1 MMRPH
6 GFPPRS
12 WQTHHPT
19 RATKLDL
26 LNLVARCGE
35 VDVATVAQHFRMT
48 ESGAKVKLWRLTKQT
63 LLEVNPES
71 HKPRTWR
78 LTRSGWRHLRHLR
91 EAENY
96 GGTQGL
102 LIANLTAEVARL
114 KGESDHWRQIVED
127 RSDIFQENVQL
138 ANENVT
144 LRRERDQAR
153 AEIRRLR
160 AQVAVH
166 QSPLPS
172 KPRTKL

>member
-6 GFPPRS
+6 GYPPRS

-26 LNLVARCGE
+26 LNFVAGCGE
-35 VDVATVAQHFRMT
+35 VDVATVAQHFRLT
-48 ESGAKVKLWRLTKQT
+48 EPGAKVKLWRLTKQT

-96 GGTQGL
+96 GGTKGL

-114 KGESDHWRQIVED
+114 KGERDHWMKIVED
-127 RSDIFQENVQL
+127 RSDIFQENVHL
-138 ANENVT
+138 ANQNVA
-144 LRRERDQAR
+144 LRQAR
-153 AEIRRLR
+153 DEAWAEIERLR
-160 AQVAVH
+160 AQVAAYQGTPVA
-166 QSPLPS
+166 
-172 KPRTKL
+172 RTSSRT